1 MAAEQGDRFSFIE
14 VPLLDDE
21 KVYQVNGSK
30 TKDEHHTV
38 HEGNTSLFKTCFHLV
53 NGISGSN
60 FLPSLSYCLLLI
72 INNHSYLCL
81 WSLL

>member
-1 MAAEQGDRFSFIE
+1 MAAEQGDRYSSIE

-21 KVYQVNGSK
+21 NVYQAVNGSK

-53 NGISGSN
+53 NGISGS
-60 FLPSLSYCLLLI
+60 FSCPLVSYQ
-72 INNHSYLCL
+72 HHQ
-81 WSLL
+81 